1 MAERME
7 MSFKNKEVKM
17 WFLIVTP
24 FVVIGSLVLFFGD
37 PSTRFLPSLLLIV
50 AWTIYYSWRYR
61 YRKKRKNS
69 AENTK

>member
-7 MSFKNKEVKM
+7 MSWKNKEVRM

-24 FVVIGSLVLFFGD
+24 FIVIGSLVLFFGA

-50 AWTIYYSWRYR
+50 AWAIYYSWRYR